1 MNIKRKGFV
10 ILLGIMIIILLSSC
24 FKRIPVSSLNTDE
37 VSVTL
42 ASNYNFYS
50 NVNASAIE
58 IVINKKIPEDAF
70 LYDKD
75 NSIAIIKPMDNKT
88 IVLFSKAQRDITK
101 GEKLFT
107 LKRKYL
113 NLETDK
119 LETEAAF
126 YDEKSK
132 RVITKASDPF
142 EDGISVTDNLA
153 IKSGDPATVAIHMK
167 GISDTLALEFD
178 VILPS
183 NNIVKFD
190 DTTNATVEYI
200 GSGNAPQMIVKE
212 IPNGLR
218 ISLVKE
224 EKNKKGE
231 KIRMNFEDEDV
242 LELKLVGQ
250 GDLPKT
256 SGQITIKNLSAKDAG
271 GEDIN
276 YDVYPGDIV
285 VYNPVLLGDFDNED
299 TSVDERNDKVDL
311 SDFLIFVKH
320 YGTQQGDTLYSTQC
334 DIYPAEIA
342 PVKDWVDK
350 NIYSVAFKDGKIGI
364 EDFIIFARNY
374 NKRVPV
380 ENSKPKFTDSPSIS
394 PADKAQN
401 VSIDTKEVI
410 FPKATDENGDELT
423 YTVYIDTNENN
434 LGKENKYCATST
446 NNKIDILRIL
456 GVDKLDRGRTY
467 YWRVKVYDGNDSAWL
482 PSETGAYEFT
492 TSSLDT
498 LFVAGGYEGI
508 FVIDISDTSA
518 STPATVANSVDTD
531 GYVYNLSK
539 FEFDSKEYIAV
550 ADGNNGVAV
559 YEYTPSSSAL
569 AKKTDSYYFGS
580 TAYDVLETTVTSP
593 STKAYILV
601 AASTEGLQILHFDNS
616 AGELTYVS
624 SILGSSDVRGLYQS
638 GDYVYV
644 AANDGLHIVD
654 ISNINSPTEVGSYE
668 ISGALNVYVDGN
680 YAYVA
685 AGSGGVYKVDISDPA
700 NPSEVANASM
710 EAYDVSYKDGYVYIA
725 AGTNG
730 VIKLDGNTLS
740 EDSKYD
746 SGIYYVGNIL
756 IDGGTLFAGN
766 KRYGLLILNIDTMEK
781 INTLDNGAVAKATKT
796 LENYIIVADS
806 ENGVNILD
814 ATTLSF
820 TTAKSTASIQ
830 LDGIAK
836 SVEATQLTNIFVSKG
851 SYGVDVL
858 KFDTSNGNLTK
869 LKSLPI
875 LGEAY
880 NVTIGSTVVYVSSG
894 SGGLNVY
901 ENSGSY
907 DFVKRVSVS
916 GNKIVT
922 DSVIATGNCL
932 IVAQSDEIGI
942 YDISDAGSPTDTK
955 NNANVDSNIF
965 DLERANKS
973 ATEDYIYVAA
983 GSEGIKVFE
992 FDSTTKELTE
1002 LGSSRFDDAFITD
1015 ITLDGTDTLILSAG
1029 NKGVII
1035 MKVSDPTKL
1044 GDADARNIGA
1054 SNDSDSDGNYVEN
1067 SYDTQ
1072 GNTTFVE
1079 KVNDGTNDHYVV
1091 SDGENGLVILDS
1103 NLDLEKDYNWLNFEG
1118 LAAN

>member
-167 GISDTLALEFD
+167 GVSDTLALEFD
-178 VILPS
+178 VMLPS

-200 GSGNAPQMIVKE
+200 GSESAPQMIVKE

-218 ISLVKE
+218 ISLVKTD
-224 EKNKKGE
+224 G
-231 KIRMNFEDEDV
+231 MNFEDEDV

-250 GDLPKT
+250 GDSPKT
-256 SGQITIKNLSAKDAG
+256 PGQITITNLSAKDLNNA
-271 GEDIN
+271 DIS
-276 YDVYPGDIV
+276 YSVYAGDIV

-299 TSVDERNDKVDL
+299 TSNDERDNKVDL
-311 SDFLIFVKH
+311 NDFLIFVKH

-342 PVKDWVDK
+342 PVKDWVDE

-374 NKRVPV
+374 KKSVPV
-380 ENSKPKFTDSPSIS
+380 ENSIPEFPSDADSNVTPS
-394 PADKAQN
+394 DEAQN
-401 VSIDTKEVI
+401 VNIGTENVT
-410 FPKATDENGDELT
+410 FPDASDENGDELK
-423 YTVYIDTNENN
+423 YTVYIGVDKNN
-434 LGKENKYCATST
+434 LKSDTSSST
-446 NNKIDILRIL
+446 TVNILKIL

-467 YWRVKVYDGNDSAWL
+467 YWRVKVSDGKGGEDWI
-482 PSETGAYEFT
+482 PSKDDFYEFT
-492 TSSLDT
+492 TSGLDT

-518 STPATVANSVDTD
+518 STPATVANSVNTE

-550 ADGNNGVAV
+550 SDGNNGVAV

-569 AKKTDSYYFGS
+569 TKKTDSYYFGS

-616 AGELTYVS
+616 AGELSYVS

-654 ISNINSPTEVGSYE
+654 ISNINSPTEIGSYE

-685 AGSGGVYKVDISDPA
+685 AGSGGVYKIDISDPA

-880 NVTIGSTVVYVSSG
+880 NVTIVSTVVYVSSG

-901 ENSGSY
+901 ENSGNY
-907 DFVKRVSVS
+907 DFVNRVQLS
-916 GNKIVT
+916 GKIVT
-922 DSVIATGNCL
+922 DSATTDDNRL
-932 IVAQSDEIGI
+932 IVSTTDSIEI
-942 YDISDAGSPTDTK
+942 YDISNLGAPTTSSDYSGYNLSNGS
-955 NNANVDSNIF
+955 IF
-965 DLERANKS
+965 DIET
-973 ATEDYIYVAA
+973 ATIGATKTYIYAAA
-983 GSEGIKVFE
+983 GSEGVIILKYE
-992 FDSTTKELTE
+992 GDTSSATLTK

-1035 MKVSDPTKL
+1035 MKVSDPTEL